1 MYVTEVTREENG
13 LLISIPVTGVTAP
26 RLFVPQNRI
35 MAISLISRD
44 MELPEILSRYPACRI
59 VFDRYG
65 LTGCGG
71 ELGPQEP
78 LWFFARAHR
87 VDEARLM
94 VELEE
99 VARAGDLN
107 PGRPEFN
114 PGPADT
120 IYKRFFKAAIVTMFT
135 FGCVM
140 GGVNLAVMAAR
151 HQLASLDLRA
161 VTWAHA
167 HAQVAGWVTFFIMGF
182 AYQAIPRFKFVP
194 LWRPRL
200 ACATVW
206 ALAPAL
212 AVRATA
218 DLFLPNR
225 SWLVAGTIAG
235 VVEWSMAAVFVLII
249 VQTIRQS
256 KQPAEPYERFLAAA
270 LGWMLVAFAFDLWVF
285 TQTAGVSGYR
295 EWVTFI
301 GRIDAPWRDLQLLG
315 FAGTMILG
323 VSQRFLP
330 FIYGFREVPA
340 RTSTRVLWLW
350 NLSIAGNIAAYSLL
364 VQTKMVVWGVAL
376 ELSVLGLLASV
387 AVLVHAF
394 GVFSVKVDSDRSL
407 PFIRAAWA
415 WSMVALALFA
425 LMPVYTFY
433 KGLVF
438 SHAYFGGYR
447 HAFTVGFISMMI
459 VGVSSKIVP
468 VLCGLSPTQVS
479 TLRATFWLINIG
491 NFMRVTFQILT
502 DSYPWAYPLMAA
514 SAWIEVT
521 GLAIWAVDLWMAMG
535 RKPVRASGCAEV
547 PLTLTARVADVAA
560 AYPETIPVFLQ
571 FGFPMITNPLMRR
584 TVARSVTLEQVCR
597 LRRVDSDQ
605 LLSALRA
612 AATAGRGANHGPDQ
626 LVSISGIE

>member
-1 MYVTEVTREENG
+1 
-13 LLISIPVTGVTAP
+13 
-26 RLFVPQNRI
+26 
-35 MAISLISRD
+35 MATPLISRD
-44 MELPEILSRYPACRI
+44 TELPQILSRYPACRK

-87 VDEARLM
+87 VDEAQLM
-94 VELEE
+94 AELEE
-99 VARAGDLN
+99 AAGPD
-107 PGRPEFN
+107 PGRPQFI

-120 IYKRFFKAAIVTMFT
+120 IYQRFFKAAILTMFT

-140 GGVNLAVMAAR
+140 GGVTLGIMAAR
-151 HQLASLDLRA
+151 HEIASLDLRA

-182 AYQAIPRFKFVP
+182 AYQAIPRFKFFP

-200 ACATVW
+200 ACATLW
-206 ALAPAL
+206 AMAPAL

-225 SWLVAGTIAG
+225 YWLAAGTVAGVI
-235 VVEWSMAAVFVLII
+235 EWTVAAAFVLII

-256 KQPAEPYERFLAAA
+256 KQPPEPYERFVIAA
-270 LGWMLVAFAFDLWVF
+270 LGWMLIAFAFDVLVF

-295 EWVTFI
+295 GWVNFI

-330 FIYGFREVPA
+330 FIYGFREVPT
-340 RTSTRVLWLW
+340 RTSSGVLWLW
-350 NLSIAGNIAAYSLL
+350 NLSVAGNIAAYSLL
-364 VQTKMVVWGVAL
+364 VQTKMVVWGVVL

-387 AVLVHAF
+387 AILAHAF

-415 WSMVALALFA
+415 WSLVALALFA
-425 LMPVYTFY
+425 LQPVYTVF
-433 KGLVF
+433 KGMMF

-479 TLRATFWLINIG
+479 TLRATFWLMNIG
-491 NFMRVTFQILT
+491 NCMRVVFQILT
-502 DSYPWAYPLMAA
+502 DSYTWAYPLMAA
-514 SAWIEVT
+514 SAWIEVA
-521 GLAIWAVDLWMAMG
+521 GLSIWAIDLWKAMSL
-535 RKPVRASGCAEV
+535 RPVPGSSCGKV
-547 PLTLTARVADVAA
+547 PLTRSTRVADVTA

-571 FGFPMITNPLMRR
+571 FGFSMITNPVMRR
-584 TVARSVTLEQVCR
+584 TVARSVSLEQVCR
-597 LRRVDSDQ
+597 LRRVDCDQ
-605 LLSALRA
+605 LLSALRHA
-612 AATAGRGANHGPDQ
+612 ASTAKAANRGPDQ
-626 LVSISGIE
+626 LVTIS

>member
-1 MYVTEVTREENG
+1 
-13 LLISIPVTGVTAP
+13 
-26 RLFVPQNRI
+26 
-35 MAISLISRD
+35 MATPLISRD
-44 MELPEILSRYPACRI
+44 MELPEILSRYPVCRT

-87 VDEARLM
+87 VDEALLIA
-94 VELEE
+94 ELEAE
-99 VARAGDLN
+99 LQAVAGAGDPN
-107 PGRPEFN
+107 PVRPQFQ

-120 IYKRFFKAAIVTMFT
+120 IYRRFFKAAIVTMFT

-167 HAQVAGWVTFFIMGF
+167 HAQVAGWVTFFVMGF

-200 ACATVW
+200 ACATLW
-206 ALAPAL
+206 AMAPAL

-218 DLFLPNR
+218 DLFLPSR
-225 SWLVAGTIAG
+225 AWLAAGTISGA
-235 VVEWSMAAVFVLII
+235 VEWAVAAVFVLIV
-249 VQTIRQS
+249 VQTSRQS
-256 KQPAEPYERFLAAA
+256 KQPPEPYERFLIAA
-270 LGWMLVAFAFDLWVF
+270 LGWMLAAFAFDLWVF

-295 EWVTFI
+295 GWVSFI

-330 FIYGFREVPA
+330 FIYGFREVSA
-340 RTSTRVLWLW
+340 RTSNRVLWLW
-350 NLSIAGNIAAYSLL
+350 NLSIAANIATYSLL
-364 VQTKMVVWGVAL
+364 VQTKMAVWGVAL
-376 ELSVLGLLASV
+376 ELSVLGLLISV
-387 AVLVHAF
+387 AVLVRAF

-407 PFIRAAWA
+407 RFIRAAWA
-415 WSMVALALFA
+415 WSLVALTLFA
-425 LMPVYTFY
+425 LMPVYTAS
-433 KGLVF
+433 KGVVF

-447 HAFTVGFISMMI
+447 HAFTVGFISLMI

-468 VLCGLSPTQVS
+468 VLCGLNPTQVG

-491 NFMRVTFQILT
+491 NGMRVAFQILT
-502 DSYPWAYPLMAA
+502 DSYTWAYPVMAA
-514 SAWIEVT
+514 SAWIEVA
-521 GLAIWAVDLWMAMG
+521 GLAIWAVDLWRSMS
-535 RKPVRASGCAEV
+535 RRPVLAGSCDEV
-547 PLTLTARVADVAA
+547 PLALTTHVADVAA

-571 FGFPMITNPLMRR
+571 FGFSMISNPLMRK

-597 LRRVDSDQ
+597 LRRVDSDR
-605 LLSALRA
+605 LLAALRH
-612 AATAGRGANHGPDQ
+612 AATSGRGASRGPDQ
-626 LVSISGIE
+626 LVSISGLR